1 MMNVAM
7 LRNGPRGRS
16 MGFCARARAIAG
28 LIGALASK
36 HQGSAMRAVFCLLCV
51 VSVWGGSAEPLNSR
65 KPSGEAELRY
75 WLENMVA
82 YHRFTTEEVASAT
95 GLRESEVS
103 NALERLGI
111 SAGKR
116 PAWRAGDPLVVLPY
130 PGGRHPRIGFLDG
143 AVRPQRET
151 KVSVFTPWDPD
162 SYLVLDV
169 PEAIWS
175 NLGLTY
181 LAHTHIDTIWTRQG
195 ITLAPIEWT
204 RLSNGSLS
212 VERTLPNGIRF
223 AAKVLPRADSVRME
237 LELQNGTDETLT
249 DLRVQNCVMLKGA
262 PEFNQLSNENK
273 VLHNPY
279 VACRSPDGRRWVII
293 AWTPCD
299 RRWANAPVPC
309 LHSDPKFPDCPPG
322 ASRRLRGWFSF
333 YEGDDV
339 NGEFRRI
346 DATGWMNE

>member
-1 MMNVAM
+1 MNVEM
-7 LRNGPRGRS
+7 LRNGTWGRS
-16 MGFCARARAIAG
+16 RSFRDRVRAIAG
-28 LIGALASK
+28 LIGTPASD
-36 HQGSAMRAVFCLLCV
+36 HHGTAIRLVLCLLCA
-51 VSVWGGSAEPLNSR
+51 VSVWGAPSEPLNSR
-65 KPSGEAELRY
+65 KPSGETELRY
-75 WLENMVA
+75 WLQNMVA
-82 YHRFTTEEVASAT
+82 YHRFTTEEVVAAT
-95 GLRESEVS
+95 GLTESEVL
-103 NALERLGI
+103 NALGRFGI

-116 PAWRAGDPLVVLPY
+116 PARWAGDPLVVLPY

-151 KVSVFTPWDPD
+151 KVSVFAPWDPD

-181 LAHTHIDTIWTRQG
+181 LAHTHIDTVWTKQG
-195 ITLAPIEWT
+195 ITLAPLEWS
-204 RLSNGSLS
+204 RLSNGSFS

-223 AAKVLPRADSVRME
+223 AAKVEPRADSVRME
-237 LELQNGTDETLT
+237 LQLQNGTDQTLT

-262 PEFNQLSNENK
+262 PEFNQLSDENK

-279 VACRSPDGRRWVII
+279 VACRSPDGRHWVIT
-293 AWTPCD
+293 AWAPCD
-299 RRWANAPVPC
+299 RPWANAPVPC

-322 ASRRLRGWFSF
+322 ASRTLRGWVSF
-333 YEGDDV
+333 YEGDDI